1 VRVKGLIYLF
11 DVFFDNLPDP
21 LKDPVDRCN
30 HFDRTFVD
38 LVGGVLLLL
47 VEGIHHVGD
56 NQTKVIE
63 RVSYEVSEIEYC
75 KGKTSPL
82 SLYYSTS

>member
-11 DVFFDNLPDP
+11 DVFFDNLLDP
-21 LKDPVDRCN
+21 LKDLVDRCN

-56 NQTKVIE
+56 NQTKVSIE
-63 RVSYEVSEIEYC
+63 RVSYEVSEMEDYC
-75 KGKTSPL
+75 EGGN
-82 SLYYSTS
+82 